1 MTEGL
6 IAGLIA
12 GAISLIGIFFTTKL
26 SGVNIYAQ
34 TVSSN
39 RMDWINVWREN
50 LSKFIACVKMINS
63 FNVRISNSTITYSD
77 ISTVYIKMYESCNM
91 VLLRLNLTEPAHVL
105 LKKQIEDILSELES
119 KGNNQNM
126 DKLLEELSNTA
137 RLILKPE
144 WERVKK
150 EAKGKE

>member
-1 MTEGL
+1 MYEGL
-6 IAGLIA
+6 IGGLIA
-12 GAISLIGIFFTTKL
+12 SAISLIGIFFTTKL

-50 LSKFIACVKMINS
+50 LSTFIACVKMINS
-63 FNVRISNSTITYSD
+63 FNLRISNSAITYSD

-105 LKKQIEDILSELES
+105 LKKQIENILSLLVS
-119 KGNNQNM
+119 NGNN
-126 DKLLEELSNTA
+126 
-137 RLILKPE
+137 
-144 WERVKK
+144 
-150 EAKGKE
+150 